1 MPHPN
6 GTTVSCGFAWRYK
19 RLLLCVSFKLS
30 RGVLQH
36 GVKWFASKDTIRGRF
51 LQQTKKAPEWFIKNT
66 RSITTFRM
74 DEKSA
79 EYATEAIAEWDN
91 SWSVLIPFLQCCTL
105 DKRTRSIEQWVINRP
120 SSAMICAAMTMGMR
134 ALGEIVHYPAD
145 YLLGL
150 WDRDNVPECKSS
162 HHYQPQASFCQNCLG
177 SQPLL
182 SGPPRL
188 AKGESLSKSWS
199 KSWRPIH
206 LPLTRIF
213 SKFCVEAHSRLP
225 HLGLTSAAPVI
236 FW

>member
-1 MPHPN
+1 M
-6 GTTVSCGFAWRYK
+6 
-19 RLLLCVSFKLS
+19 
-30 RGVLQH
+30 LQH

-51 LQQTKKAPEWFIKNT
+51 LQQTKKAPEWFIKTT
-66 RSITTFRM
+66 RNITTFRM

-79 EYATEAIAEWDN
+79 EYATEAIAERDN
-91 SWSVLIPFLQCCTL
+91 SWSVWIPFLQCCTL

-120 SSAMICAAMTMGMR
+120 SSAMFCDDDGNASTCLAPSLVLR
-134 ALGEIVHYPAD
+134 ALGEIVHYPTD

-150 WDRDNVPECKSS
+150 WDRDNVPKCKSS
-162 HHYQPQASFCQNCLG
+162 HRYQPQASFCQNRLG

-188 AKGESLSKSWS
+188 AKGECLSKSWS

-213 SKFCVEAHSRLP
+213 SKFCVEAHSRLL